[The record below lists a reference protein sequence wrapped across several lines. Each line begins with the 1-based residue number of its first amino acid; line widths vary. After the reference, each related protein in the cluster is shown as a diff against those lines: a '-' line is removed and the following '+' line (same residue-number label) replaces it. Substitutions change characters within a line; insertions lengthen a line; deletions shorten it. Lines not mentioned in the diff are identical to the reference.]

1 MNFDVEFGSTKI
13 VDTSTGQMTPCG
25 GEIFNDYENN
35 RALGEHSTAFGT
47 NATAGQK
54 AFYIHSID
62 VDVKRIILSEATEKP
77 NIPIMGSGL
86 VDDSDSSVSIGY
98 EPNDVFSITNDAH
111 YDFCG
116 KIARV
121 EGNAIYYQ
129 GDLPFDSIVS
139 GTDHDDHTFF
149 VPSKAR
155 IGLVNITPGNFA
167 SGLNSISAGKGSFA
181 TGIDT
186 IAGGNASFT
195 AGRRTKAGYIATATG
210 LDTSALGNYSNAEG
224 RLTQATG
231 EYSKAQNCATKASG
245 ESSVAMNAITVAS
258 GNAAVATG
266 RETEASGWFSF
277 TSGWKTKASG
287 TCAIATGNE
296 TEATGEDSIATG
308 HGTKANGSCSSASGI
323 GTIADGTAT
332 HVGGK
337 FNRTSGNKIVVYGNG
352 TNDNNRKDAYSLD
365 WNGNGEYSG
374 HVNTKYVKED
384 CFDNGKTTSLSGI
397 KDFDGFVEPGHYHF
411 VWYHKNDGGEEEI
424 TCWNITVSVKKV
436 NGTITRVFQIREAY
450 GQNTGKE
457 YWKQTRFGEL
467 SGNGS
472 IGWSDWVDLTK

>member
-1 MNFDVEFGSTKI
+1 MNFDVEFGSMKV

-62 VDVKRIILSEATEKP
+62 VGEKRIILSEATEKP
-77 NIPIMGSGL
+77 NIPIMGSDL
-86 VDDSDSSVSIGY
+86 VNDSDSNVSIGY

-129 GDLPFDSIVS
+129 GDLPFNSIVD

-149 VPSKAR
+149 VPSKPR

-210 LDTSALGNYSNAEG
+210 LDTSALGNFSNAEG
-224 RLTQATG
+224 RSTQATG
-231 EYSKAQNCATKASG
+231 EYSKAQNLCTKASG
-245 ESSVAMNAITVAS
+245 ESSVAMNALTVAS
-258 GNAAVATG
+258 GNSATATG

-277 TSGWKTKASG
+277 TGGRGTKASG
-287 TCAIATGNE
+287 VCAVATGQE
-296 TEATGEDSIATG
+296 TEASGQ
-308 HGTKANGSCSSASGI
+308 CSSASGI

-352 TNDNNRKDAYSLD
+352 ADDANRHDAHTLD
-365 WNGNGEYSG
+365 WNGNAEYAG
-374 HVNTKYVKED
+374 HVNSKFVKED
-384 CFDNGKTTSLSGI
+384 YFNNGKASSLSGI
-397 KDFDGFVEPGHYHF
+397 KDFDGFVEPGYYHF
-411 VWYHKNDGGEEEI
+411 VWYHKNDAGEEQV
-424 TCWNITVSVKKV
+424 TLWNITVSVDRLNGKTTVIYQMRDAFGGHSGKKYWKDC
-436 NGTITRVFQIREAY
+436 R
-450 GQNTGKE
+450 TGKPNSDG
-457 YWKQTRFGEL
+457 TVT
-467 SGNGS
+467 
-472 IGWSDWVDLTK
+472 WSEWTDLTK